1 MPAAP
6 DCAAL
11 RPSTAFLG
19 KRLSASGDILSV
31 RVRVPTGGFLKGR
44 KAVAL
49 KKSARSR
56 AVAQGSS
63 PLRSTILVCPRS
75 LLWDH
80 IVIARQSDRG
90 DLPFDL
96 HFMETFGH
104 LPCTAW
110 RPARSKTPASR
121 ASFAPVPEKQGM
133 EIFQTAPSSRGS
145 RVTVV
150 ICLSICTLWRPSV
163 TFHARPGGRH
173 DQRPPASRASFA
185 PVPAKQGRAICL
197 WIPLSGDITV
207 NLRARRGCRHD
218 QQSHLQTTSS
228 Q

>member
-110 RPARSKTPASR
+110 RPARSKTPRITSLLCACAREAGYGDLPFDSIIWKHHGQ
-121 ASFAPVPEKQGM
+121 FAC
-133 EIFQTAPSSRGS
+133 S
-145 RVTVV
+145 
-150 ICLSICTLWRPSV
+150 
-163 TFHARPGGRH
+163 ARM
-173 DQRPPASRASFA
+173 PA
-185 PVPAKQGRAICL
+185 
-197 WIPLSGDITV
+197 
-207 NLRARRGCRHD
+207 
-218 QQSHLQTTSS
+218 
-228 Q
+228 

>member
-31 RVRVPTGGFLKGR
+31 RVRVPTGSFLKGR

-49 KKSARSR
+49 KKPARSR

-80 IVIARQSDRG
+80 IVIARQQSDRG

-104 LPCTAW
+104 LPCTA
-110 RPARSKTPASR
+110 
-121 ASFAPVPEKQGM
+121 
-133 EIFQTAPSSRGS
+133 
-145 RVTVV
+145 
-150 ICLSICTLWRPSV
+150 
-163 TFHARPGGRH
+163 
-173 DQRPPASRASFA
+173 
-185 PVPAKQGRAICL
+185 
-197 WIPLSGDITV
+197 
-207 NLRARRGCRHD
+207 
-218 QQSHLQTTSS
+218 
-228 Q
+228 

>member
-96 HFMETFGH
+96 HFIETFGH

-110 RPARSKTPASR
+110 RPARSKTPRITSLLCACAREAGYGDLPLDSIIWR
-121 ASFAPVPEKQGM
+121 HHGQFAC
-133 EIFQTAPSSRGS
+133 S
-145 RVTVV
+145 
-150 ICLSICTLWRPSV
+150 
-163 TFHARPGGRH
+163 ARM
-173 DQRPPASRASFA
+173 PA
-185 PVPAKQGRAICL
+185 
-197 WIPLSGDITV
+197 
-207 NLRARRGCRHD
+207 
-218 QQSHLQTTSS
+218 
-228 Q
+228 